1 MEVLENI
8 DTFIS
13 LSNKKLGD
21 LKTTLKLYYATYM
34 SNKFD
39 DITEEDISK
48 INELRD
54 LFDDMALELQIIIDT
69 IQGEDTNDETVVVD
83 A

>member
-8 DTFIS
+8 DTFVS

-21 LKTTLKLYYATYM
+21 LKTTLKLHYATYM

>member
-48 INELRD
+48 INEFRD

>member
-48 INELRD
+48 INEFRD
-54 LFDDMALELQIIIDT
+54 LFDGMALELQIIIDT